1 MNIYRHGDVLLKEVT
16 EIPKSAKKLK
26 DKILAYGEATGHSHR
41 FANPQDIERFSDGD
55 RKFLLVCVDAD
66 LIHEEHKKIRV
77 KKGKYEQIQERE
89 YDYAEQNMRSVVD

>member
-1 MNIYRHGDVLLKEVT
+1 MNIYRHGDVLLKEIDS
-16 EIPKSAKKLK
+16 IPKSAKKIK
-26 DKILAYGEATGHSHR
+26 DKNLAYGEATGHSHR
-41 FANPQDIERFSDGD
+41 FADPRLIERFSDAN
-55 RKFLLVCVDAD
+55 KNYLLVCEDAD